1 MKISRLLLAL
11 FFSAA
16 ASLLGNDELKERLQ
30 PALEAIT
37 PDGLLAHIKV
47 LASDEFEGRAPGS
60 KGEELSVKYIT
71 DQFKKIGLK
80 PGNPDGTYTQEV
92 PLAGIKSEPRMS
104 FVIGDKTMDLKYPDD
119 FVASSAR
126 LQPEIKIEKSD
137 VVFVGYGVVAPEYGW
152 DDYKNVDVKG
162 KTLLMLIGDP
172 PVPDPKDPSKLD
184 NKMFKGKAMTYYGR
198 WTYKYEIAA
207 QKGAAAAIIIHETE
221 PAAYPW
227 QVVRSSWSKEN
238 FELDNPNK
246 NMDAVS
252 ARSWIT
258 LDVAKKLF
266 ADSGQD
272 FDALKKSA
280 ITKDFRPVVLN
291 AKANIAIKQQ
301 IRSFKSHN
309 VIGKLEGSD
318 PKLNGEYVIYTAHW
332 DHLGRHP
339 ELQGDQIFN
348 GAIDNASG
356 VASVIELAAA
366 FMKIN
371 PPPKRSVLFMAT
383 TAEEA
388 GLLGAKFYAEHPL
401 YPLQKTLA
409 DINLDSMNVWGKA
422 HDIEDLSLGFST
434 LDDLLAAAAKRQGRS
449 AIPDSRPDKGKIYRA
464 DNFEF
469 SKVGLPSLYVGKGE
483 HLLSRPETAPLRSD
497 EYDSTDYHQITDEV
511 HPDWDLSGA
520 VQDVQLVFE
529 VGYEVANGDKF
540 PEWKP
545 RSEFKAKRDSMLKK
559 SKKPL
564 SQANDQ
570 NLDPFQSETLPAG
583 REREGRLLDLS
594 RPAKECQCEASLA
607 RDDGDRRHH
616 QWLPLSSDA
625 RARWPK
631 KPLAQSGPKAER
643 RCGRRSR
650 RHCHARDRT
659 RGRGTGARSAGGSE
673 ESSRDRRPEGASV
686 VVGHHAHRAP
696 GLDPLDHLRQASRDA
711 RAPDQKCLLD
721 ARGREA
727 TPLLLR
733 PIWVL
738 Q

>member
-1 MKISRLLLAL
+1 MKQLCLLISIAFVATALL
-11 FFSAA
+11 FAA
-16 ASLLGNDELKERLQ
+16 DELAERLQ

-37 PDGLLAHIKV
+37 PDGLLAHVKV
-47 LASDEFEGRAPGS
+47 LASDEFEGRAPGT

-71 DQFKKIGLK
+71 DQFKTTGLK
-80 PGNPDGTYTQEV
+80 PGNPNGTYTQEV
-92 PLAGIKSEPRMS
+92 PLAGIKSESRMS
-104 FVIGDKTMDLKYPDD
+104 FTVGDKAMDLKYADD

-126 LQPEIKIEKSD
+126 LQPEIKIDKSD

-152 DDYKNVDVKG
+152 DDYKDVNVKG

-227 QVVRSSWSKEN
+227 QVVKSSWAKEN

-246 NMDAVS
+246 NADAVS

-258 LDVAKKLF
+258 VDVAKKLL
-266 ADSGQD
+266 ADSGQN

-280 ITKDFRPVVLN
+280 VTKDFRPVALE
-291 AKANIAIKQQ
+291 AKANIEIKQQ

-309 VIGKLEGSD
+309 VIGKLEGGD
-318 PKLNGEYVIYTAHW
+318 AKLRDEYIIYTAHW

-356 VASVIELAAA
+356 VASIIELAAA
-366 FMKIN
+366 FVKIN

-401 YPLQKTLA
+401 YPLEKTLA

-422 HDIEDLSLGFST
+422 RDIEDLSLGFST
-434 LDDLLAAAAKRQGRS
+434 LDDLLATAAKRQGRI

-469 SKVGLPSLYVGKGE
+469 SKVGLPSLYIGKGE
-483 HLLSRPETAPLRSD
+483 HLLSRPESAPLRSD
-497 EYDSTDYHQITDEV
+497 EFDSTDYHQVTDEV
-511 HPDWDLSGA
+511 RPDWDLSGA
-520 VQDVQLVFE
+520 VQDVQLLLE
-529 VGYEVANGDKF
+529 VGYQVANGDKF

-545 RSEFKAKRDSMLKK
+545 GSEFKPKRDAMLKK
-559 SKKPL
+559 
-564 SQANDQ
+564 
-570 NLDPFQSETLPAG
+570 
-583 REREGRLLDLS
+583 
-594 RPAKECQCEASLA
+594 
-607 RDDGDRRHH
+607 
-616 QWLPLSSDA
+616 
-625 RARWPK
+625 
-631 KPLAQSGPKAER
+631 
-643 RCGRRSR
+643 
-650 RHCHARDRT
+650 
-659 RGRGTGARSAGGSE
+659 
-673 ESSRDRRPEGASV
+673 
-686 VVGHHAHRAP
+686 
-696 GLDPLDHLRQASRDA
+696 
-711 RAPDQKCLLD
+711 
-721 ARGREA
+721 
-727 TPLLLR
+727 
-733 PIWVL
+733 
-738 Q
+738 

>member
-1 MKISRLLLAL
+1 VKISRLSLAL

-16 ASLLGNDELKERLQ
+16 ASLLGNGELEERLR
-30 PALEAIT
+30 PALQAIT

-47 LASDEFEGRAPGS
+47 LASDEFEGRAPGT

-137 VVFVGYGVVAPEYGW
+137 LVFVGYGVVAPEYGW
-152 DDYKNVDVKG
+152 DDYKNVDVRG

-172 PVPDPKDPSKLD
+172 PIPDSKDPSKLD
-184 NKMFKGKAMTYYGR
+184 DKMFKGKAMTYYGR

-227 QVVRSSWSKEN
+227 QVVRSSWGKEN

-252 ARSWIT
+252 ARSWIA
-258 LDVAKKLF
+258 LEVAKKLL
-266 ADSGQD
+266 ADCGQN
-272 FDALKKSA
+272 FDAVKKSA
-280 ITKDFRPVVLN
+280 GTKAFQPVMLN
-291 AKANIAIKQQ
+291 GKANIEIEQQ

-318 PKLNGEYVIYTAHW
+318 SKLRDEYILYTAHW
-332 DHLGRHP
+332 DHLGRQP

-356 VASVIELAAA
+356 VASIIELAAA
-366 FMKIN
+366 FMKVN
-371 PPPKRSVLFMAT
+371 PLLKRSVLFMAT
-383 TAEEA
+383 TAEES
-388 GLLGAKFYAEHPL
+388 GLLGAKFYAEHPR
-401 YPLQKTLA
+401 YPLEKTLA

-422 HDIEDLSLGFST
+422 RDIEDLSLGFST
-434 LDDLLAAAAKRQGRS
+434 LDDLLAAAAQRQGRS

-469 SKVGLPSLYVGKGE
+469 SKAGVPSLYIGKGE

-497 EYDSTDYHQITDEV
+497 EFDSTDYHQVTDEV
-511 HPDWDLSGA
+511 RPDWDLSGA

-529 VGYEVANGDKF
+529 VGYEVANGEKF
-540 PEWKP
+540 PKWKP

-559 SKKPL
+559 
-564 SQANDQ
+564 
-570 NLDPFQSETLPAG
+570 
-583 REREGRLLDLS
+583 
-594 RPAKECQCEASLA
+594 
-607 RDDGDRRHH
+607 
-616 QWLPLSSDA
+616 
-625 RARWPK
+625 
-631 KPLAQSGPKAER
+631 
-643 RCGRRSR
+643 
-650 RHCHARDRT
+650 
-659 RGRGTGARSAGGSE
+659 
-673 ESSRDRRPEGASV
+673 
-686 VVGHHAHRAP
+686 
-696 GLDPLDHLRQASRDA
+696 
-711 RAPDQKCLLD
+711 
-721 ARGREA
+721 
-727 TPLLLR
+727 
-733 PIWVL
+733 
-738 Q
+738 

>member
-1 MKISRLLLAL
+1 VANSNERVPLAKESDPDHVEYDRGGFAAVAKRRYRTSMKISGLLLAL
-11 FFSAA
+11 CCSAA
-16 ASLLGNDELKERLQ
+16 ASLLGNDELKDRLQ

-60 KGEELSVKYIT
+60 KGEDLSVKYIT

-104 FVIGDKTMDLKYPDD
+104 FVIGNKTMDLKYPDD

-126 LQPEIKIEKSD
+126 LQPEIEIEKSD
-137 VVFVGYGVVAPEYGW
+137 LVFVGYGVVAPEYGW

-172 PVPDPKDPSKLD
+172 PVPYPKDPSKLND
-184 NKMFKGKAMTYYGR
+184 KMFKGKAMTYYGR
-198 WTYKYEIAA
+198 WTYKYEIAS

-246 NMDAVS
+246 NMEAVS

-258 LDVAKKLF
+258 LEVGKKLF
-266 ADSGQD
+266 ADAGQD
-272 FDALKKSA
+272 FDGLKKSA
-280 ITKDFRPVVLN
+280 VTKNFRPVTLN

-309 VIGKLEGSD
+309 VIGKVEGSD
-318 PKLNGEYVIYTAHW
+318 PKSNSEYVIYTAHW

-366 FMKIN
+366 FKKVN

-401 YPLQKTLA
+401 YPLEKTLA

-422 HDIEDLSLGFST
+422 RDIEDLSLGFST
-434 LDDLLAAAAKRQGRS
+434 VDDLLAAAAKQQGRS

-469 SKVGLPSLYVGKGE
+469 SKVGLPSLYIGKGE
-483 HLLSRPETAPLRSD
+483 HLLSRSETAPLRSD
-497 EYDSTDYHQITDEV
+497 EFDSTDYHQVTDEV
-511 HPDWDLSGA
+511 RPDWDLSGA
-520 VQDVQLVFE
+520 VQDVQLLFE
-529 VGYEVANGDKF
+529 VGYQVANGDKF

-545 RSEFKAKRDSMLKK
+545 GSEFRVK
-559 SKKPL
+559 
-564 SQANDQ
+564 
-570 NLDPFQSETLPAG
+570 
-583 REREGRLLDLS
+583 
-594 RPAKECQCEASLA
+594 
-607 RDDGDRRHH
+607 
-616 QWLPLSSDA
+616 
-625 RARWPK
+625 
-631 KPLAQSGPKAER
+631 
-643 RCGRRSR
+643 
-650 RHCHARDRT
+650 
-659 RGRGTGARSAGGSE
+659 GS
-673 ESSRDRRPEGASV
+673 
-686 VVGHHAHRAP
+686 
-696 GLDPLDHLRQASRDA
+696 ASRGHQD
-711 RAPDQKCLLD
+711 
-721 ARGREA
+721 
-727 TPLLLR
+727 
-733 PIWVL
+733 
-738 Q
+738 

>member
-1 MKISRLLLAL
+1 MKISWLLLAT
-11 FFSAA
+11 FFSAS
-16 ASLLGNDELKERLQ
+16 ASLLGNGELEERLQ
-30 PALEAIT
+30 PALETIT

-47 LASDEFEGRAPGS
+47 LASDEFEGRAPGT
-60 KGEELSVKYIT
+60 KGEYLSVNYIT

-104 FVIGDKTMDLKYPDD
+104 FVIGDKTMHLKYPDD

-137 VVFVGYGVVAPEYGW
+137 LVFVGYGVVAPEYAW
-152 DDYKNVDVKG
+152 DDYKNVDVRG

-184 NKMFKGKAMTYYGR
+184 DKMFKGKAMTYYGR

-207 QKGAAAAIIIHETE
+207 QKGAATAIIIHETE

-238 FELDNPNK
+238 FELDNPDK

-258 LDVAKKLF
+258 LDVAKKLL
-266 ADSGQD
+266 ADCGQD
-272 FDALKKSA
+272 FDAVKKSA
-280 ITKDFRPVVLN
+280 VTKDFQPVMLN
-291 AKANIAIKQQ
+291 AKANIEIKQQ

-318 PKLNGEYVIYTAHW
+318 SKLRDEYIIYTAHW

-366 FMKIN
+366 FMQVN

-401 YPLQKTLA
+401 YPLEKTLA

-422 HDIEDLSLGFST
+422 RDIEDLSLGFST

-464 DNFEF
+464 DTFEF
-469 SKVGLPSLYVGKGE
+469 SKAGLPSLYVGKGE

-497 EYDSTDYHQITDEV
+497 EFDSTDYHQVTDEV
-511 HPDWDLSGA
+511 RPDWDLSGA
-520 VQDVQLVFE
+520 VQDVQLIFE
-529 VGYEVANGDKF
+529 VGYQVANGDKF

-545 RSEFKAKRDSMLKK
+545 GSEFRVK
-559 SKKPL
+559 
-564 SQANDQ
+564 
-570 NLDPFQSETLPAG
+570 
-583 REREGRLLDLS
+583 
-594 RPAKECQCEASLA
+594 
-607 RDDGDRRHH
+607 
-616 QWLPLSSDA
+616 
-625 RARWPK
+625 
-631 KPLAQSGPKAER
+631 
-643 RCGRRSR
+643 
-650 RHCHARDRT
+650 
-659 RGRGTGARSAGGSE
+659 GS
-673 ESSRDRRPEGASV
+673 
-686 VVGHHAHRAP
+686 
-696 GLDPLDHLRQASRDA
+696 ASR
-711 RAPDQKCLLD
+711 
-721 ARGREA
+721 GH
-727 TPLLLR
+727 
-733 PIWVL
+733 
-738 Q
+738 

>member
-1 MKISRLLLAL
+1 MRLLKRFEPGSLLVRSRDRFAAGAKRRYRTSMKISRLLLAIL
-11 FFSAA
+11 FAAA
-16 ASLLGNDELKERLQ
+16 ASLLATDELTERLQ

-47 LASDEFEGRAPGS
+47 LASDEFEGRAPGT
-60 KGEELSVKYIT
+60 KGEELSVKYIA

-104 FVIGDKTMDLKYPDD
+104 FSVGDKTMDLKYPDD

-126 LQPEIKIEKSD
+126 LQSEIKIDKAD
-137 VVFVGYGVVAPEYGW
+137 VVFVGYGVGASEYGW
-152 DDYKNVDVKG
+152 DDYRDVDVRG

-172 PVPDPKDPSKLD
+172 PVPDPKNPSKLD
-184 NKMFKGKAMTYYGR
+184 DKMFKGRAMTYYGR

-207 QKGAAAAIIIHETE
+207 KKGAAAAIIIHETE
-221 PAAYPW
+221 AAAYPW

-258 LDVAKKLF
+258 LDVARRLL

-280 ITKDFRPVVLN
+280 ITKEFRPVTLN

-309 VIGKLEGSD
+309 VIGKVEGSD
-318 PKLNGEYVIYTAHW
+318 PKSNGEYVIYTAHW
-332 DHLGRHP
+332 DHLGRHL

-366 FMKIN
+366 FKKVN

-401 YPLQKTLA
+401 YPLEKTLA
-409 DINLDSMNVWGKA
+409 DINLDSMNVWGNA
-422 HDIEDLSLGFST
+422 RDIEDLSLGFST
-434 LDDLLAAAAKRQGRS
+434 VDDLLAAAAKQQARS

-469 SKVGLPSLYVGKGE
+469 SKAGLPSLYIGKGE

-497 EYDSTDYHQITDEV
+497 EFDSTDYHQVTDDV
-511 HPDWDLSGA
+511 RPDWDLSGA
-520 VQDVQLVFE
+520 VQDGQLLFE
-529 VGYEVANGDKF
+529 VGYEVANGDRF

-545 RSEFKAKRDSMLKK
+545 RSEFKAKRDSMLRK
-559 SKKPL
+559 
-564 SQANDQ
+564 
-570 NLDPFQSETLPAG
+570 
-583 REREGRLLDLS
+583 
-594 RPAKECQCEASLA
+594 
-607 RDDGDRRHH
+607 
-616 QWLPLSSDA
+616 
-625 RARWPK
+625 
-631 KPLAQSGPKAER
+631 
-643 RCGRRSR
+643 
-650 RHCHARDRT
+650 
-659 RGRGTGARSAGGSE
+659 
-673 ESSRDRRPEGASV
+673 
-686 VVGHHAHRAP
+686 
-696 GLDPLDHLRQASRDA
+696 
-711 RAPDQKCLLD
+711 
-721 ARGREA
+721 
-727 TPLLLR
+727 
-733 PIWVL
+733 
-738 Q
+738 